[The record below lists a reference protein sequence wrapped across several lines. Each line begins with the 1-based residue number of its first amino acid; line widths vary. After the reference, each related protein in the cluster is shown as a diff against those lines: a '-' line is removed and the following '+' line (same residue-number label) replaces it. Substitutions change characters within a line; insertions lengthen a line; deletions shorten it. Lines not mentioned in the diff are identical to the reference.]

1 MRIGLCLILLY
12 IAAKMGKIDIHPV
25 RRGNPGDLYILKEFI
40 MADTIDENQEQ
51 GTEDLKKVEATAD
64 EKQRRHRVDE
74 YMAMIIAL
82 GAVAVLWLLQYLG
95 FY

>member
-1 MRIGLCLILLY
+1 
-12 IAAKMGKIDIHPV
+12 
-25 RRGNPGDLYILKEFI
+25 
-40 MADTIDENQEQ
+40 MADVIDKNQDLSS
-51 GTEDLKKVEATAD
+51 EDLKKVAATAD

-82 GAVAVLWLLQYLG
+82 GAVAILWGLQYLG

>member
-1 MRIGLCLILLY
+1 MT
-12 IAAKMGKIDIHPV
+12 
-25 RRGNPGDLYILKEFI
+25 
-40 MADTIDENQEQ
+40 DTIERNQDQ
-51 GTEDLKKVEATAD
+51 GTEELKKVEAAAD

-82 GAVAVLWLLQYLG
+82 GAVAVLWFLQYLG

>member
-1 MRIGLCLILLY
+1 
-12 IAAKMGKIDIHPV
+12 
-25 RRGNPGDLYILKEFI
+25 
-40 MADTIDENQEQ
+40 MADTIVKNQEQ

>member
-1 MRIGLCLILLY
+1 MVDATNESQDRSS
-12 IAAKMGKIDIHPV
+12 
-25 RRGNPGDLYILKEFI
+25 
-40 MADTIDENQEQ
+40 
-51 GTEDLKKVEATAD
+51 EDLKKVEAVAD

-82 GAVAVLWLLQYLG
+82 GAVAVLWGLQYLG

>member
-1 MRIGLCLILLY
+1 
-12 IAAKMGKIDIHPV
+12 
-25 RRGNPGDLYILKEFI
+25 

>member
-1 MRIGLCLILLY
+1 MDEVVN
-12 IAAKMGKIDIHPV
+12 KSSD
-25 RRGNPGDLYILKEFI
+25 PGS
-40 MADTIDENQEQ
+40 
-51 GTEDLKKVEATAD
+51 EDLKKVEAVAD

-82 GAVAVLWLLQYLG
+82 GAVATLWCLQYLG

>member
-1 MRIGLCLILLY
+1 MVDATNESQDRSS
-12 IAAKMGKIDIHPV
+12 
-25 RRGNPGDLYILKEFI
+25 
-40 MADTIDENQEQ
+40 
-51 GTEDLKKVEATAD
+51 EDLKKVEAVAD

-82 GAVAVLWLLQYLG
+82 GAVAILWGLQYLG

>member
-1 MRIGLCLILLY
+1 
-12 IAAKMGKIDIHPV
+12 
-25 RRGNPGDLYILKEFI
+25 
-40 MADTIDENQEQ
+40 MADTIDTNQDQ
-51 GTEDLKKVEATAD
+51 GTEDSKKVEAVAD

-82 GAVAVLWLLQYLG
+82 GAVAVLWFLQYLG

>member
-1 MRIGLCLILLY
+1 MT
-12 IAAKMGKIDIHPV
+12 
-25 RRGNPGDLYILKEFI
+25 
-40 MADTIDENQEQ
+40 DTIDNNQDLSA
-51 GTEDLKKVEATAD
+51 EDLKKVEAKAD

-82 GAVAVLWLLQYLG
+82 GAVAILWFLQYLG